1 MAYLITTSTQKIFN
15 LTKRIKAIQGGTS
28 AGKTISVLQVLI
40 HKCQSEDTSGDITSV
55 VSESFPHLKR
65 GAIRDFLSIM
75 QMQNYYQDD
84 RWNRTDFTYRFETGA
99 LLEFFSADQPSKVR
113 GPRRKRLF
121 INEANNVD
129 FESFEQL
136 EVRTRGDIYLD
147 WNPTSEFWFYSEV
160 LGKRDDVD
168 HLIINYTHNEGLPVE
183 IIKSIEQRK
192 NRPGWWR
199 VYGEGLLGEVEGKIY
214 KGWEIIDDIPFQARK
229 ERRGLDFGYS
239 NDPTAIVDVYYYN
252 GGYILDEICY
262 RKELS
267 NRQIAD
273 IISSQEDTA
282 ITVADSAEPKSID
295 EIMLYGLTVLP
306 AQKGPGSISTGIQF
320 VQDQRISVT
329 KRSVNVIKEYR
340 NYMWKTDKN
349 GRILNVPEDGQ
360 ADHCMDAA
368 RYALASILKP
378 AEYTATAT
386 VTYHKY

>member
-1 MAYLITTSTQKIFN
+1 MATYKPTTALRKIAAMESR
-15 LTKRIKAIQGGTS
+15 LKIVQGGSS
-28 AGKTISVLQVLI
+28 AGKTIAILLLLI
-40 HKCQSEDTSGDITSV
+40 DIAQTYKGKLISI
-55 VSESFPHLKR
+55 VSESFPHLKK
-65 GAIRDFLSIM
+65 GSMRDFLNIM
-75 QMQNYYQDD
+75 EGHKYYKEDN
-84 RWNRTDFTYRFETGA
+84 WNRTDCIYTFETGTKI
-99 LLEFFSADQPSKVR
+99 EFFSADSSDKVR
-113 GPRRKRLF
+113 GPRRDILF
-121 INEANNVD
+121 LNEANNIG
-129 FESFEQL
+129 FETYTQL
-136 EVRTRGDIYLD
+136 AIRTNESIYID
-147 WNPTSEFWFYSEV
+147 YNPVAEFWVQTELIPNNKNHDF
-160 LGKRDDVD
+160 
-168 HLIINYTHNEGLPVE
+168 LIITYKDNEGLPQAVVE
-183 IIKSIEQRK
+183 ELESRK

-273 IISSQEDTA
+273 IIQGQEDRA

-295 EIMLYGLTVLP
+295 EIALYGVTIMP
-306 AQKGPGSISTGIQF
+306 AQKGAGSIATGIQF
-320 VQDQRISVT
+320 VQDQKISVT
-329 KRSVNVIKEYR
+329 KRSVNLIKEYR

-368 RYALASILKP
+368 RYALGSVLKP
-378 AEYTATAT
+378 AEYMASAT
-386 VTYHKY
+386 VTYHSY